1 MSKNSKFISKS
12 FNREGLFNYFL
23 LPYFAILVY
32 FVYKT
37 SNTLP
42 PFRDEAVS
50 LSANISFYLE
60 GLKFEGPK
68 GTEFKGLYSPFLTSP
83 PLSAVGSSFAWIFSD
98 NFNIIRISNFI
109 WVLSVQLIFSS
120 YISKIYELEFKKLIV
135 FSSFT
140 LISFPFW
147 FGSLYSLGETISIII
162 FFNSLL
168 LYKTYPKI
176 SIFLMGTIVFFG
188 KGILILFF
196 IFFYTLNLIVNKEIK
211 KAPFELL
218 IFLLP
223 SAVWLLLVIFKS
235 DYENIFEYID
245 HFIIMYKSMDS
256 QIGDLGISGILS
268 FKNIIY
274 NFQNSGVLNWNPS
287 VILRVF
293 LPPVLLFLV
302 LLIRKG
308 KDMIF
313 DKNQLIYLV
322 GALAPLYGW
331 FVIVSPEKP
340 IIYASHFTF
349 PLLMYSFYLL
359 SRKDQNNDLVNNAA
373 FFVCSLYMTSNILF
387 LLALLTLVIINISSK
402 FKYSALMVLIA
413 LSLINSTYEVLQ
425 EKVYVVD
432 LTECKKDITS
442 NRCFEYLMS
451 IQNK

>member
-1 MSKNSKFISKS
+1 MKNIKSQSKLLNIE
-12 FNREGLFNYFL
+12 NIFNYFL
-23 LPYFAILVY
+23 FLYLPLLLY

-50 LSANISFYLE
+50 LSANISFFLE
-60 GLKFEGPK
+60 GLNFGGPEGTIFEG
-68 GTEFKGLYSPFLTSP
+68 LYNPFLTSP
-83 PLSAVGSSFAWIFSD
+83 PLSAVGSSLAWVFSD

-109 WVLSVQLIFSS
+109 WVLVAQLIFSS

-176 SIFLMGTIVFFG
+176 SVFLMGTIVFFG
-188 KGILILFF
+188 KGILFLFF
-196 IFFYTLNLIVNKEIK
+196 IFFYILNLILNKEIK

-223 SAVWLLLVIFKS
+223 SAVWLSLIVFMS
-235 DYENIFEYID
+235 DYKNIFEYID
-245 HFIIMYKSMDS
+245 HFIIMYRSMDS
-256 QIGDLGISGILS
+256 QIGDLGILGIFS
-268 FKNIIY
+268 VENIIN

-293 LPPVLLFLV
+293 LPPVLLFFV

-308 KDMIF
+308 KDMIL
-313 DKNQLIYLV
+313 DRNQLIYLV

-359 SRKDQNNDLVNNAA
+359 SRKDLNNDLVNNAA
-373 FFVCSLYMTSNILF
+373 FFICSLYMTSNILF
-387 LLALLTLVIINISSK
+387 ILALLTLVIINISSK

-413 LSLINSTYEVLQ
+413 LSLMNSTYEVLQ

>member
-1 MSKNSKFISKS
+1 MKQSKFQSKHLKLE
-12 FNREGLFNYFL
+12 NILNYFL
-23 LPYFAILVY
+23 VFYFPLLLY

-83 PLSAVGSSFAWIFSD
+83 PLSAVGSSFAWVFSD

-109 WVLSVQLIFSS
+109 WVLIVQLIFSS
-120 YISKIYELEFKKLIV
+120 YISKIYELEFKKLII
-135 FSSFT
+135 FSSFA

-176 SIFLMGTIVFFG
+176 SVFLMGTIVFFG
-188 KGILILFF
+188 KGVLILFF

-223 SAVWLLLVIFKS
+223 SAVWLSLIVFIS
-235 DYENIFEYID
+235 DYKNIFEYID

-256 QIGDLGISGILS
+256 QIGDLGKS
-268 FKNIIY
+268 
-274 NFQNSGVLNWNPS
+274 
-287 VILRVF
+287 
-293 LPPVLLFLV
+293 
-302 LLIRKG
+302 
-308 KDMIF
+308 
-313 DKNQLIYLV
+313 
-322 GALAPLYGW
+322 
-331 FVIVSPEKP
+331 
-340 IIYASHFTF
+340 
-349 PLLMYSFYLL
+349 
-359 SRKDQNNDLVNNAA
+359 
-373 FFVCSLYMTSNILF
+373 
-387 LLALLTLVIINISSK
+387 
-402 FKYSALMVLIA
+402 
-413 LSLINSTYEVLQ
+413 
-425 EKVYVVD
+425 
-432 LTECKKDITS
+432 
-442 NRCFEYLMS
+442 
-451 IQNK
+451 

>member
-1 MSKNSKFISKS
+1 MKNIKSQSKLLNIE
-12 FNREGLFNYFL
+12 NIFNYFL
-23 LPYFAILVY
+23 FLYLPLLLY

-50 LSANISFYLE
+50 LSANISFFLE
-60 GLKFEGPK
+60 GLNFGGPEGTIFEG
-68 GTEFKGLYSPFLTSP
+68 LYNPFLTSP
-83 PLSAVGSSFAWIFSD
+83 PLSAVGSSLAWVFSD

-109 WVLSVQLIFSS
+109 WVLVAQLIFSS

-176 SIFLMGTIVFFG
+176 SVFLMGTIVFFG
-188 KGILILFF
+188 KGILFLFF
-196 IFFYTLNLIVNKEIK
+196 IFFYILNLILNKEIK

-223 SAVWLLLVIFKS
+223 SAVWLSLIVFMS
-235 DYENIFEYID
+235 DYKNIFEYID
-245 HFIIMYKSMDS
+245 HFIIMYRSMDS
-256 QIGDLGISGILS
+256 QIGDLGILGIFS
-268 FKNIIY
+268 VENIIN

-293 LPPVLLFLV
+293 LPPVLLFFV

-308 KDMIF
+308 KDMIL
-313 DKNQLIYLV
+313 DRNQLIYLV

-359 SRKDQNNDLVNNAA
+359 SRKDLNNDLVNNAA
-373 FFVCSLYMTSNILF
+373 FFICSLYMTSNILF

-402 FKYSALMVLIA
+402 FKYSALTVLIA
-413 LSLINSTYEVLQ
+413 LSLINSTFEVLQ
-425 EKVYVVD
+425 EQVYVVD